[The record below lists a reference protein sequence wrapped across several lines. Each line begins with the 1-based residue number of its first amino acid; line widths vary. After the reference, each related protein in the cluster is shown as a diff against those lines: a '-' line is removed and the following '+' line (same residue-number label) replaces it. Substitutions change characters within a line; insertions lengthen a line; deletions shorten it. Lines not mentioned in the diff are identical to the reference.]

1 MCADMFARAE
11 LARAA
16 VHSAAVLLA
25 DEAAGHD
32 GTDLPAAA
40 AAVSTAKLLADE
52 AAVANARAAIQVH
65 GGMGCT
71 WEMGLH
77 YFLKRAW
84 ALSLAYGRA
93 ADHADLISESL

>member
-1 MCADMFARAE
+1 
-11 LARAA
+11 
-16 VHSAAVLLA
+16 
-25 DEAAGHD
+25 
-32 GTDLPAAA
+32 
-40 AAVSTAKLLADE
+40 
-52 AAVANARAAIQVH
+52 VANARAAIQVH